1 MPPLLDRGHL
11 YIAEKNMRTTWR
23 FPHSFAAFAF
33 FAIKGLAWLGL
44 AALAAANAAK
54 L

>member
-1 MPPLLDRGHL
+1 MKAWTRRAGL
-11 YIAEKNMRTTWR
+11 AT
-23 FPHSFAAFAF
+23 FAF

-44 AALAAANAAK
+44 AALAAAQAA